1 MKDILFFNIDF
12 KVDKKL
18 IKFNLDNYNVL
29 FFEHNIESVDFEDAN
44 LDNVEIISVFTSSN
58 LNEDILSKFV
68 NLKCII
74 LRSTGYNNVDLSY
87 CNEHRIKVYNIP
99 SYGDK
104 TVSEYA
110 FGILLTLI
118 RHINKSFTDLKNC
131 KISNDKYV
139 GFELYQ
145 KKLGIVG
152 LGKIGKHL
160 AKIANGFGMKIF
172 AYDIKYDDN
181 IVSEYNIT
189 KTSLDDM
196 LKTCEILILTLPLNE
211 HSYHLIDKEKFNIM
225 KDGMTLVNVS
235 RGEIIVTED
244 LYNALLDGKIKYCA
258 LDVLEC
264 EQNICPRGYNSP
276 IKCEDYE
283 CMKKTLI
290 NHKILNLNNVIVTSH
305 IGYNTKEAIDNI
317 QNTTIENIHNFL
329 SDSDINMIKF

>member
-29 FFEHNIESVDFEDAN
+29 FFEHNIDSVDFEDAN

-58 LNEDILSKFV
+58 LNEEILSKFV

-87 CNEHRIKVYNIP
+87 CKEHGIKVYNIP
-99 SYGDK
+99 SYGEK

-118 RHINKSFTDLKNC
+118 RHINKSFINIKNC

-160 AKIANGFGMKIF
+160 AKIANGFGMNIF
-172 AYDIKYDDN
+172 AYDIKYDDSF
-181 IVSEYNIT
+181 ISEYDIT

-244 LYNALLDGKIKYCA
+244 LYNALLDKKIGYCA

-290 NHKILNLNNVIVTSH
+290 NHKILNLDNVIVTSH
-305 IGYNTKEAIDNI
+305 IGYNTKEAIENI
-317 QNTTIENIHNFL
+317 QNMTIANIHNFL
-329 SDSDINMIKF
+329 SNRNINLVS

>member
-29 FFEHNIESVDFEDAN
+29 FFEHNIDSVDFEDAN

-58 LNEDILSKFV
+58 LNEEILSKFV

-74 LRSTGYNNVDLSY
+74 LRSTGYNNVNITY
-87 CNEHRIKVYNIP
+87 CKEHGIKVYNIP
-99 SYGDK
+99 SYGEK

-118 RHINKSFTDLKNC
+118 RHINKSFIDIKNC

-160 AKIANGFGMKIF
+160 AKIANGFGMNIF
-172 AYDIKYDDN
+172 AYDIKYDDSF
-181 IVSEYNIT
+181 ISEYDIT

-244 LYNALLDGKIKYCA
+244 LYNALLDKKIGYCA

-290 NHKILNLNNVIVTSH
+290 NHKILNLDNVIVTSH

-317 QNTTIENIHNFL
+317 QNMTIANIHNFL
-329 SDSDINMIKF
+329 SNRNINLVS

>member
-29 FFEHNIESVDFEDAN
+29 FFEHNIDSVDFEDAN

-58 LNEDILSKFV
+58 LNEEILSKFV

-87 CNEHRIKVYNIP
+87 CKEHGIKVYNIP
-99 SYGDK
+99 SYGEK

-118 RHINKSFTDLKNC
+118 RHINKSFIDIKNC

-160 AKIANGFGMKIF
+160 AKIANGFGMNIF
-172 AYDIKYDDN
+172 AYDIKYDDSF
-181 IVSEYNIT
+181 ISEYDIT

-244 LYNALLDGKIKYCA
+244 LYNALLDKKIGYCA

-290 NHKILNLNNVIVTSH
+290 NHKILNLDNVIVTSH

-317 QNTTIENIHNFL
+317 QNMTIANIHNFL
-329 SDSDINMIKF
+329 SNRNINLVS

>member
-29 FFEHNIESVDFEDAN
+29 FFEHNIDSVDFEDAN

-58 LNEDILSKFV
+58 LNEEILSKFV

-87 CNEHRIKVYNIP
+87 CKELGIKVYNIP
-99 SYGDK
+99 SYGEK

-118 RHINKSFTDLKNC
+118 RHINKSFIDIKNC

-160 AKIANGFGMKIF
+160 AKIANGFGMNIF
-172 AYDIKYDDN
+172 AYDIKYDDSF
-181 IVSEYNIT
+181 ISEYDIT

-244 LYNALLDGKIKYCA
+244 LYNALLDKKIGYCA

-290 NHKILNLNNVIVTSH
+290 NHKILNLDNVIVTSH
-305 IGYNTKEAIDNI
+305 IGYNTKEAIENI
-317 QNTTIENIHNFL
+317 QNMTIANIHNFL
-329 SDSDINMIKF
+329 SNRNINLVS

>member
-29 FFEHNIESVDFEDAN
+29 FFEHNIDSVDFEDAN

-58 LNEDILSKFV
+58 LNEEILSKFV

-74 LRSTGYNNVDLSY
+74 LRSTGYNNVNITY
-87 CNEHRIKVYNIP
+87 CKEHGIKVYNTP
-99 SYGDK
+99 SYGEK

-118 RHINKSFTDLKNC
+118 RHINKSFIDIKNC

-160 AKIANGFGMKIF
+160 AKIANGFGMNIF
-172 AYDIKYDDN
+172 AYDIKYDDSF
-181 IVSEYNIT
+181 ISEYDIT

-244 LYNALLDGKIKYCA
+244 LYNALLDKKIGYCA

-290 NHKILNLNNVIVTSH
+290 NHKILNLDNVIVTSH

-317 QNTTIENIHNFL
+317 QNMTIANIHNFL
-329 SDSDINMIKF
+329 SNRNINLVS

>member
-18 IKFNLDNYNVL
+18 IKFNLENYNVL
-29 FFEHNIESVDFEDAN
+29 FFEHNIDSVDFEDAN

-58 LNEDILSKFV
+58 LNEEILSKFV

-87 CNEHRIKVYNIP
+87 CKEHGIKVYNIP
-99 SYGDK
+99 SYGEK

-118 RHINKSFTDLKNC
+118 RHINKSFIDIKNC

-160 AKIANGFGMKIF
+160 AKIANGFGMNIF
-172 AYDIKYDDN
+172 AYDIKYDDSF
-181 IVSEYNIT
+181 ISEYDIT

-244 LYNALLDGKIKYCA
+244 LYNALLDKKIGYCA

-290 NHKILNLNNVIVTSH
+290 NHKILNLDNVIVTSH

-317 QNTTIENIHNFL
+317 QNMTIANIHNFL
-329 SDSDINMIKF
+329 SNRNINLVS

>member
-29 FFEHNIESVDFEDAN
+29 FFEHNIDSVDFEDAN

-58 LNEDILSKFV
+58 LNEEILSKFV

-87 CNEHRIKVYNIP
+87 CKEHGIKVYNIP
-99 SYGDK
+99 SYGEK

-118 RHINKSFTDLKNC
+118 RHINKSFIDIKNC

-160 AKIANGFGMKIF
+160 AKIANGFGMNIF
-172 AYDIKYDDN
+172 AYDIKYDDSF
-181 IVSEYNIT
+181 ISEYDIT

-244 LYNALLDGKIKYCA
+244 LYNALLDKKIGYCA

-290 NHKILNLNNVIVTSH
+290 NHKILNLDNVIVTSH
-305 IGYNTKEAIDNI
+305 IGYNTKEAIENI
-317 QNTTIENIHNFL
+317 QNMTIANIHNFL
-329 SDSDINMIKF
+329 SNRNINLVS

>member
-1 MKDILFFNIDF
+1 M
-12 KVDKKL
+12 
-18 IKFNLDNYNVL
+18 
-29 FFEHNIESVDFEDAN
+29 
-44 LDNVEIISVFTSSN
+44 
-58 LNEDILSKFV
+58 
-68 NLKCII
+68 
-74 LRSTGYNNVDLSY
+74 
-87 CNEHRIKVYNIP
+87 
-99 SYGDK
+99 
-104 TVSEYA
+104 
-110 FGILLTLI
+110 TLI
-118 RHINKSFTDLKNC
+118 RHINKSFIDIKNC

-160 AKIANGFGMKIF
+160 AKIANGFGMNIF
-172 AYDIKYDDN
+172 AYDIKYDDSF
-181 IVSEYNIT
+181 ISEYDIT

-244 LYNALLDGKIKYCA
+244 LYNALLDKKIGYCA

-290 NHKILNLNNVIVTSH
+290 NHKILNLDNVIVTSH

-317 QNTTIENIHNFL
+317 QNMTIANIHNFL
-329 SDSDINMIKF
+329 SNRNINLVS

>member
-58 LNEDILSKFV
+58 LNEEILSKFV

-160 AKIANGFGMKIF
+160 AKIANGFGMNIF
-172 AYDIKYDDN
+172 AYDIKYDDSF
-181 IVSEYNIT
+181 ISEYDIT

-244 LYNALLDGKIKYCA
+244 LYKALLDKKIGYCA

-290 NHKILNLNNVIVTSH
+290 NHKILNLDNVIVTSH

-317 QNTTIENIHNFL
+317 QNMTIANIHNFL
-329 SDSDINMIKF
+329 SNRNINLVS

>member
-29 FFEHNIESVDFEDAN
+29 FFEHNIDSVDFEDAN

-58 LNEDILSKFV
+58 LNEEILSKFV

-87 CNEHRIKVYNIP
+87 CKEHGIKVYNIP
-99 SYGDK
+99 SYGEK

-118 RHINKSFTDLKNC
+118 RHINKSFIDIKNC

-145 KKLGIVG
+145 KKLGIIG

-160 AKIANGFGMKIF
+160 AKIANGFGMNIF
-172 AYDIKYDDN
+172 AYDIKYDDSF
-181 IVSEYNIT
+181 ISEYDIT

-244 LYNALLDGKIKYCA
+244 LYNALLDKKIGYCA

-290 NHKILNLNNVIVTSH
+290 NHKILNLDNVIVTSH

-317 QNTTIENIHNFL
+317 QNMTIANIHNFL
-329 SDSDINMIKF
+329 SNRNINLVS

>member
-29 FFEHNIESVDFEDAN
+29 FFEHNIDSVDFEDAN

-58 LNEDILSKFV
+58 LNEEILSKFV

-87 CNEHRIKVYNIP
+87 CKEHGIKVYNIP
-99 SYGDK
+99 SYGEK

-118 RHINKSFTDLKNC
+118 RHINKSFIDIKNC

-160 AKIANGFGMKIF
+160 AKIANGFGMNMF
-172 AYDIKYDDN
+172 AYDIKYDDSF
-181 IVSEYNIT
+181 ISEYDIT

-244 LYNALLDGKIKYCA
+244 LYNALLDKKIGYCA

-290 NHKILNLNNVIVTSH
+290 NHKILNLDNVIVTSH

-317 QNTTIENIHNFL
+317 QNMTIANIHNFL
-329 SDSDINMIKF
+329 SNRNINLVS

>member
-29 FFEHNIESVDFEDAN
+29 FFEHNIDSVDFEDAN

-58 LNEDILSKFV
+58 LNEEILSKFV

-74 LRSTGYNNVDLSY
+74 LRSTGYNNVNITY
-87 CNEHRIKVYNIP
+87 CKEHGIKLYNIP
-99 SYGDK
+99 SYGEK

-118 RHINKSFTDLKNC
+118 RHINKSFIDIKNC

-160 AKIANGFGMKIF
+160 AKIANGFGMNIF
-172 AYDIKYDDN
+172 AYDIKYDDSF
-181 IVSEYNIT
+181 ISEYDIT

-244 LYNALLDGKIKYCA
+244 LYNALLDKKIRYCA

-290 NHKILNLNNVIVTSH
+290 NHKILNLDNVIVTSH
-305 IGYNTKEAIDNI
+305 IGYNTKEAIENI
-317 QNTTIENIHNFL
+317 QNMTIANIHNFL
-329 SDSDINMIKF
+329 SNSNINLVS

>member
-58 LNEDILSKFV
+58 LNEEILSKFV

-87 CNEHRIKVYNIP
+87 CKEHGIKVYNIP
-99 SYGDK
+99 SYGEK

-118 RHINKSFTDLKNC
+118 RHINKSFIDIKNC

-145 KKLGIVG
+145 KKLGIIG

-160 AKIANGFGMKIF
+160 AKIANGFGMNIF
-172 AYDIKYDDN
+172 AYDIKYDDSF
-181 IVSEYNIT
+181 ISEYDIT

-244 LYNALLDGKIKYCA
+244 LYNALLDKKIGYCA

-290 NHKILNLNNVIVTSH
+290 NHKILNLDNVIVTSH
-305 IGYNTKEAIDNI
+305 IGYNTKEAIENI
-317 QNTTIENIHNFL
+317 QNMTIANIHNFL
-329 SDSDINMIKF
+329 SNRNINLVS

>member
-58 LNEDILSKFV
+58 LNEEILSKFV

-87 CNEHRIKVYNIP
+87 CKEHGIKVYNIP
-99 SYGDK
+99 SYGEK

-118 RHINKSFTDLKNC
+118 RHINKSFIDIKNC

-145 KKLGIVG
+145 KKLGIIG

-160 AKIANGFGMKIF
+160 AKIANGFGMNIF
-172 AYDIKYDDN
+172 AYDIKYDDSF
-181 IVSEYNIT
+181 ISEYDIT

-244 LYNALLDGKIKYCA
+244 LYNALLDKKIGYCA

-290 NHKILNLNNVIVTSH
+290 NHKILNLDNVIVTSH

-317 QNTTIENIHNFL
+317 QNMTIANIHNFL
-329 SDSDINMIKF
+329 SNRNINLVS

>member
-58 LNEDILSKFV
+58 LNEEILSKFV

-172 AYDIKYDDN
+172 AYDIKYDDSF
-181 IVSEYNIT
+181 ISEYDIT

-244 LYNALLDGKIKYCA
+244 LYNALLDKKIGYCA

-290 NHKILNLNNVIVTSH
+290 NHKILNLDNVIVTSH

-317 QNTTIENIHNFL
+317 QNMTIENIHNFL
-329 SDSDINMIKF
+329 SASNINLVS

>member
-58 LNEDILSKFV
+58 LNEEILSKFV

-87 CNEHRIKVYNIP
+87 CKEHGIKVYNIP
-99 SYGDK
+99 SYGEK

-118 RHINKSFTDLKNC
+118 RHINKSFIDIKNC

-160 AKIANGFGMKIF
+160 AKIANGFGMNIF
-172 AYDIKYDDN
+172 AYDIKYDDSF
-181 IVSEYNIT
+181 ISEYDIT

-196 LKTCEILILTLPLNE
+196 LKTCEILILTLPLNV
-211 HSYHLIDKEKFNIM
+211 LII
-225 KDGMTLVNVS
+225 
-235 RGEIIVTED
+235 
-244 LYNALLDGKIKYCA
+244 
-258 LDVLEC
+258 
-264 EQNICPRGYNSP
+264 
-276 IKCEDYE
+276 
-283 CMKKTLI
+283 
-290 NHKILNLNNVIVTSH
+290 
-305 IGYNTKEAIDNI
+305 
-317 QNTTIENIHNFL
+317 
-329 SDSDINMIKF
+329 

>member
-58 LNEDILSKFV
+58 LNEEILSKFV

-87 CNEHRIKVYNIP
+87 CKEHGIKVYNIP
-99 SYGDK
+99 SYGEK

-118 RHINKSFTDLKNC
+118 RHINKSFIDIKNC

-160 AKIANGFGMKIF
+160 AKIANGFGMNIF
-172 AYDIKYDDN
+172 AYDIKYDDSF
-181 IVSEYNIT
+181 ISEYDIT

-244 LYNALLDGKIKYCA
+244 LYNALLDKKIGYCA

-290 NHKILNLNNVIVTSH
+290 NHKILNLDNVIVTSH

-317 QNTTIENIHNFL
+317 QNMTIANIHNFL
-329 SDSDINMIKF
+329 SNRNINLVS

>member
-1 MKDILFFNIDF
+1 MKDILFFNVDF

-29 FFEHNIESVDFEDAN
+29 FFEHNIDSVDFEDAN

-58 LNEDILSKFV
+58 LNEEILSKFV

-74 LRSTGYNNVDLSY
+74 LRSTGYNNVDITY
-87 CNEHRIKVYNIP
+87 CKEHGIKVYNIP
-99 SYGDK
+99 SYGEK

-118 RHINKSFTDLKNC
+118 RHINKSFIDIKNC

-160 AKIANGFGMKIF
+160 AKIANGFGMNIF
-172 AYDIKYDDN
+172 AYDIKYDDSF
-181 IVSEYNIT
+181 IIEYNII

-225 KDGMTLVNVS
+225 KDGMTIVNVS

-244 LYNALLDGKIKYCA
+244 LYNALLDKKIGYCA

-290 NHKILNLNNVIVTSH
+290 NHKILNLDNVIVTSH

-317 QNTTIENIHNFL
+317 QNMTIANIHNFL
-329 SDSDINMIKF
+329 SDSNINLVS

>member
-29 FFEHNIESVDFEDAN
+29 FFEHSIDSVDFEDAN
-44 LDNVEIISVFTSSN
+44 LDNVEIISVFTSSK
-58 LNEDILSKFV
+58 LDESILSKFV

-74 LRSTGYNNVDLSY
+74 LRSTGYNNVDLVY
-87 CNEHRIKVYNIP
+87 CKEHQIKIYNVP

-104 TVSEYA
+104 TVAEYA

-118 RHINKSFTDLKNC
+118 RHINKSFIDLKNC

-145 KKLGIVG
+145 KKLGIIG

-160 AKIANGFGMKIF
+160 ARIANGFGMKVL
-172 AYDIKYDDN
+172 AYDVKYDDN
-181 IVSEYNIT
+181 FVSEYNIT
-189 KTSLDDM
+189 KSSLDDM
-196 LKTCEILILTLPLNE
+196 LKTCDILILTLPLNK
-211 HSYHLIDKEKFNIM
+211 HSYHLINKEKFNIM
-225 KDGMTLVNVS
+225 KDNMTLVNVS

-244 LYNALLDGKIKYCA
+244 LYNALIDKKVGYCA

-264 EQNICPRGYNSP
+264 EQNICPRGYTST
-276 IKCEDYE
+276 IECEDYE

-290 NHKILNLNNVIVTSH
+290 NHKILNLDNVVVTSH
-305 IGYNTKEAIDNI
+305 IGYNTYEAIDNI
-317 QNTTIENIHNFL
+317 QNTTIENINNFL
-329 SDSDINMIKF
+329 SNSDVNLVY